1 MKKAFINKNFRHS
14 SLVLIDKCE
23 KILQKYHGQGYDM
36 TLRQLYYQLVAADE
50 IENKKESYDNLGSLM
65 NDARL
70 AGYIDWSHLV
80 DRGRNLKGLA
90 TYESP
95 KDRLSLVPYGYHLD
109 KWKDQPY
116 RIEVWIEKEALEGV
130 FARSCNELAIDFFA
144 CKGYTSASEMYVAA
158 RRLESYKKA
167 GQIPLILHH
176 GDHDPSGL
184 DMTRDIFDR
193 LQLFMG
199 GLEVKRMALN
209 MPQIE
214 QYNPPPN
221 YAKVTDSRFK
231 DYQAK
236 YGDES
241 WELDALDPQTLNAL
255 VTDTVLEYRD
265 EKKWSAMVE
274 QENYD
279 IAKLHQIHDKYDD
292 IRIFLDEKFPD
303 YEAPAEDSDEDDDT
317 YSGAIC
323 HNDGC
328 ENKIA
333 NNDTDFCEACD
344 DLYYCEVPSCYNK
357 APEDEDFCEKHDTSD
372 MPDKDNSENDD

>member
-1 MKKAFINKNFRHS
+1 MKKAYIQKNFRHA

-23 KILQKYHGQGYDM
+23 KILQRYHQQGYDM
-36 TLRQLYYQLVAADE
+36 TLRQLYYQLVSADE

-109 KWKDQPY
+109 KWSDPRFKQKY
-116 RIEVWIEKEALEGV
+116 KIEVWIEKEALEGV
-130 FARSCNELAIDFFA
+130 FARSCNQLGIDFFA
-144 CKGYTSASEMYVAA
+144 CKGYTSVSEMYVAA
-158 RRLESYKKA
+158 NRLLSYKKN
-167 GQIPLILHH
+167 GQTPLILHH

-193 LQLFMG
+193 LSLFMG
-199 GLEVKRMALN
+199 GVEVKRMALN

-214 QYNPPPN
+214 RYNPPPN
-221 YAKVTDSRFK
+221 YAKVLDSRFK
-231 DYQAK
+231 EYQAK
-236 YGDES
+236 YGDMS
-241 WELDALDPQTLNAL
+241 WELDALDPQTLNQL
-255 VTDTVLEYRD
+255 VTDTVLSYRD
-265 EKKWSAMVE
+265 DKLWQAAVA

-292 IRIFLDEKFPD
+292 IRIFLDENYPD
-303 YEAPAEDSDEDDDT
+303 YKAPASDEDADDT
-317 YSGAIC
+317 TDYTTY
-323 HNDGC
+323 C
-328 ENKIA
+328 ENLNCENEA
-333 NNDTDFCEACD
+333 EEDGSYCATCEDLLYCEAD
-344 DLYYCEVPSCYNK
+344 NCYNK
-357 APEDEDFCEKHDTSD
+357 AEDGESFCEKH
-372 MPDKDNSENDD
+372 K